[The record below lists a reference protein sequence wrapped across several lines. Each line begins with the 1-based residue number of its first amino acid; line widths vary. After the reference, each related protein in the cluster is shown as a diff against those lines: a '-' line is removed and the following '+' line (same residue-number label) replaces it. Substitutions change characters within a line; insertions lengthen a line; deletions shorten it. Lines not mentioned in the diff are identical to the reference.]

1 MTKHTDLTSK
11 LDQVLAEPAPSPQRS
26 SNARARREKKRLSPM
41 DGRVRRG
48 LGRDRQFKTN
58 VTQDLLDLLEDMVS
72 EYEFTKAEFTE
83 RAFRFY
89 AKHVRAGT
97 ADE

>member
-1 MTKHTDLTSK
+1 MTRHTDLTSK
-11 LDQVLAEPAPSPQRS
+11 LDTVLDPKRGTGARS
-26 SNARARREKKRLSPM
+26 RREKKRLSPM

-58 VTQDLLDLLEDMVS
+58 VTQELLDLLEDMVD

-89 AKHVRAGT
+89 AKHLRAGT
-97 ADE
+97 ANE